1 MSSHED
7 LQSLVDF
14 AVTTAQSTSEIALK
28 YFRSDL
34 QVENKRAEGKF
45 DPVTLADKE
54 IEASIRASIME
65 HYSDHG
71 IVGEE
76 EGIKEGDSD
85 YRWYIDPIDGTRG
98 FVAGSPMWGTLLGL
112 MKGEDCVT
120 GLMHQPFV
128 GETFVGSKLGAYLVT
143 GNEKTKIH
151 TSSTDN
157 ISDSILC
164 CTHLSMFHSG
174 KALDKFI
181 RLADGCRF
189 SRFGTDCYG
198 YAMLA
203 LGSVDLIVESNMK
216 AFDIMP
222 LIPLVEAAG
231 GVVTNWQGADV
242 SLGGDVVAAANQE
255 LHAQALKLL
264 TG

>member
-1 MSSHED
+1 MSSNEE

-14 AVTTAQSTSEIALK
+14 AVTTAQNTSNIALK

-34 QVENKRAEGKF
+34 QVTNKTEQGKF
-45 DPVTLADKE
+45 DPLTLADTE
-54 IEASIRASIME
+54 IEAYIRECITGQ
-65 HYSDHG
+65 YPDHG
-71 IVGEE
+71 ITGEE
-76 EGIKEGDSD
+76 EGITAGDSD

-112 MKGEDCVT
+112 MHGDDCVT
-120 GLMHQPFV
+120 GLMHQPFI
-128 GETFVGSKLGAYLVT
+128 GETFVGSELGAFLIT
-143 GNEKTKIH
+143 SEQKREIH
-151 TSSTDN
+151 TSATEN
-157 ISDSILC
+157 ISDAILC

-174 KALDKFI
+174 KVLDKFI

-203 LGSVDLIVESNMK
+203 LGSVDLIVESGLK

-231 GVVTNWQGADV
+231 GVVTNWEGGDV
-242 SLGGDVVAAANQE
+242 ALGGDVVAAATPG
-255 LHAQALKLL
+255 LHEQALKFLSS
-264 TG
+264 

>member
-1 MSSHED
+1 MSSNED

-14 AVTTAQSTSEIALK
+14 AVTTAQNTSEIALK
-28 YFRSDL
+28 YFRSDM
-34 QVENKRAEGKF
+34 QVDNKREKGKF
-45 DPVTLADKE
+45 DPVTLADTE
-54 IEASIRASIME
+54 IEASIRSSISE
-65 HYSDHG
+65 QFPDHG

-76 EGIKEGDSD
+76 EGVKEGQSD

-112 MKGEDCVT
+112 MKGDDCVT

-128 GETFVGSKLGAYLVT
+128 GETFVGSELGAFLVR
-143 GNEKTKIH
+143 GDDRKKIQC
-151 TSSTDN
+151 STTDS

-189 SRFGTDCYG
+189 SRFGTDCYA

-203 LGSVDLIVESNMK
+203 LGTVDLIVESNMK

-231 GVVTNWQGADV
+231 GVVSNWTGGDV
-242 SLGGDVVAAANQE
+242 SLGGDVVAAANPE
-255 LHAQALKLL
+255 LHAQALKHLA
-264 TG
+264 G